1 MIQAI
6 TIWGASNITKTLR
19 D

>member
-6 TIWGASNITKTLR
+6 TIVGKSC
-19 D
+19 